1 MANKL
6 EITWKK
12 SCISTPKDQRATVE
26 ALGLHRLGQT
36 VVHEDNSVIRGMVNK
51 LCHLLDVREIN

>member
-12 SCISTPKDQRATVE
+12 SCISTPKDQKATVT
-26 ALGLHRLGQT
+26 ALGLHKLGQT
-36 VVHEDNSVIRGMVNK
+36 VVHDDNGVIRGMIKKV
-51 LCHLLDVREIN
+51 CHLLDVREIN

>member
-12 SCISTPKDQRATVE
+12 SAIGEPQDQRATVA

-36 VVHEDNSVIRGMVNK
+36 VVHEDSGAIRGMIKKVR
-51 LCHLLDVREIN
+51 HLLEVREVD